1 MQQRENKN
9 NNNSEPLGICQ
20 RLFNFVMDTL
30 FRARGRLPNPPAP
43 RSIEVPVEGSSSVFR
58 LEPEYYRENS
68 NSEIRVDFRHANGL
82 DNRVAKNDKATGEKG
97 SIRPVEIGIIGPTRV
112 VSRGQDNGRELSQ
125 GKASEKVE
133 GINGRGGEKEKNKSK
148 DKNTL
153 TEAAGGEGKEK
164 PMIID
169 FLEGDIN
176 GRAEQF
182 IKEKKIEFFRRSN
195 TLDQP
200 KSK

>member
-1 MQQRENKN
+1 
-9 NNNSEPLGICQ
+9 
-20 RLFNFVMDTL
+20 MDTL

-58 LEPEYYRENS
+58 LEPEYLRENS

-82 DNRVAKNDKATGEKG
+82 ENRVPKNDKATGEKG
-97 SIRPVEIGIIGPTRV
+97 SIRPVEIGIIGPTRI
-112 VSRGQDNGRELSQ
+112 VSRGQDNGRELDSISTGGSQ
-125 GKASEKVE
+125 GKTSEKVE
-133 GINGRGGEKEKNKSK
+133 GINGRGGEKEKNKKK
-148 DKNTL
+148 DKSTL
-153 TEAAGGEGKEK
+153 TEAAVTGGEAENK
-164 PMIID
+164 PIILD

-176 GRAEQF
+176 GRADEF
-182 IKEKKIEFFRRSN
+182 IKRNKIVFSRST